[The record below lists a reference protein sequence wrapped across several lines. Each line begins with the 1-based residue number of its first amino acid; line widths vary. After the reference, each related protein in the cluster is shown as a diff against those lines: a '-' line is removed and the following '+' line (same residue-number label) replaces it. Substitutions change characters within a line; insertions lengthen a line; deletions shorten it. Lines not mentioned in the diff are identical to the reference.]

1 MNFIHSKD
9 RIAGVAVP
17 LLALRAKKN
26 AACGVYSDLEEFG
39 RLVKHCGLSLIQLL
53 PLNDTGS
60 GSSPYSALSA
70 FALNPIYISLSEA
83 PDTMAT
89 LGLPLEEHVA
99 KALVRAAGAIDRKFG
114 AEVRVPYESILSAK
128 IDALRAAW
136 RENREIC
143 APLAEAFAAEQRWAK
158 PYACFVA
165 LKEKHAGAPWWE
177 WSEHRAIEAEELD
190 ELWFNTEI
198 AEEARFRLWLQVI
211 AREQLRA
218 SAEKVRDLGVD
229 IMGDIPILLAR
240 DSADVWHRRDIFT
253 LERQAGAP
261 PDMYSPRGQNWGFPL
276 YNWDA
281 LRASGYDFW
290 RERLAYTDQFYTSYR
305 IDHVLGF
312 FRIWAIDSHE
322 NDAYLGAFEPS
333 VRASREELTA
343 LGFSDERLTWL
354 SKPHIPEWK
363 IQDAERACLERAAD
377 RHPVSEGTVD
387 QTTDRQA
394 ALALRLDDLRAA
406 CFQRIKSEP
415 LFLFSANIRGSADI
429 YAAAAAIR
437 AEFPEASESIDAYTR
452 AMADWWID
460 RALYEAAPN
469 AYVFQWTYRDT
480 TSWKSLSAQEQAV
493 LEAKAESMNA
503 ASLDIWEQRGREL
516 LSMLISATGMQPFAE
531 DLGAVPACVPKV
543 LRELEIPGL
552 RVLRWERKW
561 NSPTQPYIPF
571 EEYEPLSVA
580 CTSVHD
586 STNIREWWK
595 EEADRAQLWCMFR
608 AMADRDVALRDALG
622 GLDEAPAELTVGA
635 AVALVRAVALSSSV
649 VAVYPLQDL
658 LACTL
663 TWREADPRAERINIP
678 GTTLDSNW
686 KYKMP
691 VDIPALA
698 KDARFCATVST
709 TTARGAII

>member
-1 MNFIHSKD
+1 MNFIHSKN

-17 LLALRAKKN
+17 LLSLRAKKN
-26 AACGVYSDLEEFG
+26 AACGVYSDLEELG
-39 RLVKHCGLSLIQLL
+39 RLAKRCSLALVQLL
-53 PLNDTGS
+53 PLNDTGN
-60 GSSPYSALSA
+60 GTSPYSALSA
-70 FALNPIYISLSEA
+70 FALNPIYISLTETLE
-83 PDTMAT
+83 TMAA
-89 LGLPLEEHVA
+89 LGLPLEERAA
-99 KALVRAAGAIDRKFG
+99 KALVRAAGAIDRKYG
-114 AEVRVPYESILSAK
+114 AEARVPYESILSAK

-136 RENREIC
+136 RESSEIC

-158 PYACFVA
+158 PYASFVA
-165 LKEKHAGAPWWE
+165 LKQKYRGAPWWE
-177 WSEHRAIEAEELD
+177 WPEQRDIEAEELD
-190 ELWFNTEI
+190 ELWFSNEI

-240 DSADVWHRRDIFT
+240 DSADVWYRRDIFI
-253 LERQAGAP
+253 LGRQAGAP

-290 RERLAYTDQFYTSYR
+290 RERLAYANQFYTSYR

-312 FRIWAIDSHE
+312 FRIWAIDGRES
-322 NDAYLGAFEPS
+322 DAYLGAFEPS
-333 VRASREELTA
+333 VRVSREELAA

-363 IQDAERACLERAAD
+363 IQDAERACLERAPE
-377 RHPVSEGTVD
+377 RHASLS
-387 QTTDRQA
+387 R
-394 ALALRLDDLRAA
+394 RLDDFRAA
-406 CFQRIKSEP
+406 CFQRINSEP

-429 YAAAAAIR
+429 YAAATALR
-437 AEFPEASESIDAYTR
+437 AEFPEAGERIDAYART
-452 AMADWWID
+452 MADWWID

-469 AYVFQWTYRDT
+469 AYVFQWSCRDT
-480 TSWKSLSAQEQAV
+480 TSWKSLSVQEQAG
-493 LEAKAESMNA
+493 LAAKAESMNA
-503 ASLDIWEQRGREL
+503 ASLDIWEKRGREL

-552 RVLRWERKW
+552 RVLRWERDW
-561 NSPTQPYIPF
+561 GAPGQPYLAL
-571 EEYEPLSVA
+571 EQYEPLSVA

-586 STNIREWWK
+586 STNLRQWWA
-595 EEADRAQLWCMFR
+595 EEADRSQLWA
-608 AMADRDVALRDALG
+608 AMQRMAGQDAALRDALG
-622 GLDEAPAELTVGA
+622 GIEEAPAELTVGA
-635 AVALVRAVALSSSV
+635 AVALVRAVARSSSV

-658 LACTL
+658 LACDENY
-663 TWREADPRAERINIP
+663 READPRAERINIP
-678 GTTLDSNW
+678 GTTLDTNW

-698 KDARFCATVST
+698 RDARFCATISA
-709 TTARGAII
+709 TTARGATA